1 MDVKSIL
8 DKMTFEEK
16 ATLIT
21 GSANMSTAGIERLG
35 IEEKAFADGPHGI
48 RNESHDGNCTCMP
61 CLTSLAASWDTDMA
75 ELYGETLANDCIEHG
90 IDMILGPGVNIKKN
104 MLCGRNFEYMS
115 EDPVLAGEICAG
127 YVNGLQRNGVA
138 ASVKH
143 FAANNQERY
152 RTESSSEI
160 DERTLREIY
169 LKAFEIAVK
178 KSNPQSIM
186 CAYNK
191 VNSIWCSENKMLL
204 TNILKEE
211 WDYEGFVVSD
221 WGAVHDI
228 KRAVAAGLDLEMP
241 KNDNIVSQL
250 KDGLDKGT
258 VTMEQIDNAA
268 ERILR
273 FALKPKA
280 DKKPISR
287 QKRHENAKKIAE
299 AGIVLMKN
307 DGDVLPLNKYK
318 KIAVVGEFAEKPLFC
333 GQGSAEVY
341 PDEEYISSP
350 LEELKKALPDTEIT
364 YQQWYKK
371 REFPEVMQW
380 PLMGE
385 FREFIKDSD
394 VVVLFAGS
402 MESEDTEKFDRRTA
416 KLSTHYELFIE
427 ECANVGKKA
436 VVVLQSG
443 GVIIP
448 APWCDGADA
457 IVEMWLGGEA
467 SGEAVADVL
476 SGKVNPSGRL
486 PETFPVSERDDIDVG
501 DAMKVEYKEK
511 LDVGYRYYDK
521 YKEKVVFPFGHGL
534 SYTKFEYTD
543 CTAEINGDNLLV
555 SLTVKNI
562 GNADGAEVVQIYTN
576 DPVSTV
582 TKPEKELKAFKK
594 VFVKSGESERAE
606 ITIPMS
612 ELSYYNIMLRKW
624 VTEPGAYNVLIGASS
639 LDIRAK
645 ICVNYNA
652 EPEYTMERTGVDMIG

>member
-1 MDVKSIL
+1 MNIKEIINE
-8 DKMTFEEK
+8 MTFEEK
-16 ATLIT
+16 AMLLT
-21 GSANMSTAGIERLG
+21 GSASMSTAAIERLG
-35 IEEKAFADGPHGI
+35 IEAKAFADGPHGV
-48 RNESHDGNCTCMP
+48 RSKAENSNCTCMP
-61 CLTSLAASWDTDMA
+61 CLTSLAATWDTDMA
-75 ELYGETLANDCIEHG
+75 ELYGETLADDCIDHG

-127 YVNGLQRNGVA
+127 YVNGLQKNGVA

-152 RTESSSEI
+152 RVESSSEV

-204 TNILKEE
+204 NDILKDE
-211 WDYEGFVVSD
+211 WGYEGFVVSD

-228 KRAVAAGLDLEMP
+228 NKANAAGLDLEMP
-241 KNDNIVSQL
+241 KNNNIAAQL
-250 KDGLDKGT
+250 KDGLDKGI
-258 VTMEQIDNAA
+258 VTMETIDNSV

-280 DKKPISR
+280 DKKPMSR
-287 QKRHENAKKIAE
+287 KQRHENARKIAAE
-299 AGIVLMKN
+299 GVVLMKN
-307 DGDVLPLNKYK
+307 EGDVLPLNKYK
-318 KIAVVGEFAEKPLFC
+318 KIAVVGEFAEKPLFG

-341 PDEEYISSP
+341 PNEEYISSP
-350 LEELKKALPDTEIT
+350 LEELKKALPNTEIK
-364 YQQWYKK
+364 YKKWYGK
-371 REFPEVMQW
+371 REFPNVMQW
-380 PLMGE
+380 PLVGQ
-385 FREFIKDSD
+385 FYEFIQDCD

-416 KLSTHYELFIE
+416 KLNTNYEMFIE
-427 ECANVGKKA
+427 ECANAGKKA

-448 APWCDGADA
+448 EPWCDRAAA

-486 PETFPVSERDDIDVG
+486 PETFPISERDDLDVCDGFKID
-501 DAMKVEYKEK
+501 YKER

-521 YKEKVVFPFGHGL
+521 HKEKIVFPFGHGL
-534 SYTKFEYTD
+534 SYTSFEYND
-543 CTAEINGDNLLV
+543 CRAEINGDTLCV
-555 SLTVKNI
+555 SLNVKNT
-562 GNADGAEVVQIYTN
+562 GSVDGSEVVQVYVN

-594 VFVKSGESERAE
+594 VFVKSGDSATVDIE
-606 ITIPMS
+606 IPMS
-612 ELSYYNIMLRKW
+612 DLAYYNIMLRKW
-624 VTEPGAYNVLIGASS
+624 VTEPGAYNVLIGSSS
-639 LDIRAK
+639 LDIRSTV
-645 ICVNYNA
+645 CVNYNA
-652 EPEYTMERTGVDMIG
+652 ESEYTMSKVGADMIG